1 MVNKATEQM
10 NTAPSPRWRKRKQ
23 DLPAQLLPCLPV
35 FVHLCYL
42 HDTAR
47 LGNFWNIRTLT
58 LAIKTLAALKKPHAG
73 AGDRSFTIGDKT
85 RAQLLQGRKY
95 NGSRT
100 KMQEYFVM
108 TIHPSIE
115 LFLRIKEPLQEA
127 FVKAEIKPPGQRHP
141 HVWAQEA
148 LATDIGSRLAFCVT
162 YTRDAMEISSYV
174 TSNTIRDLS
183 KVNLS
188 VR

>member
-42 HDTAR
+42 HDT
-47 LGNFWNIRTLT
+47 TLT

-148 LATDIGSRLAFCVT
+148 LATDIGSRGRRHYRHYEAKTVYYC
-162 YTRDAMEISSYV
+162 TRID
-174 TSNTIRDLS
+174 
-183 KVNLS
+183 
-188 VR
+188 